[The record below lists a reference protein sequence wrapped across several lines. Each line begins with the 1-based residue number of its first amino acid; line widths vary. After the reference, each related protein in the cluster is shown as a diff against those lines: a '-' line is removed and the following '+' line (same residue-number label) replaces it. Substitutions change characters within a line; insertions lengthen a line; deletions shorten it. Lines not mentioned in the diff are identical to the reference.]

1 MERDMNEEIKKMETR
16 TVRVWEEN
24 EETGEVIF
32 DDIDVS
38 DTTTHPRISEYP
50 EYFQHN
56 NEDGFDTMLIEDE
69 LPCSYRKS
77 KDYNPEIQ
85 HVKGN
90 PKTIQ
95 GLNNAIRDIL
105 NEIDDFVEW
114 CIENPEE
121 D

>member
-1 MERDMNEEIKKMETR
+1 MNETNQNMETR

-32 DDIDVS
+32 DDIDVW
-38 DTTTHPRISEYP
+38 DTTTHPRIDEYP
-50 EYFQHN
+50 EYFEHN
-56 NEDGFDTMLIEDE
+56 NEDYFDTSIVEDE
-69 LPCSYRKS
+69 LPVKYRKS
-77 KDYNPEIQ
+77 QDYNPEIQ

-95 GLNNAIRDIL
+95 GLHNAIRDIL
-105 NEIDDFVEW
+105 NEIDSFLEW